1 MGCACKNDLKKFE
14 KYADGKIELEDNG
27 SWYGK
32 IIQALLQF
40 CFGIVCGAVI
50 IITVI
55 PLLVYIIG
63 CLLIGKQPFVKLINI
78 KKIFSKK
85 K

>member
-14 KYADGKIELEDNG
+14 KYADGKIVLEDN
-27 SWYGK
+27 STWHSK
-32 IIQALLQF
+32 VFQAILQF
-40 CFGIVCGAVI
+40 GFGIVAGAVV
-50 IITVI
+50 IITVV
-55 PLLVYIIG
+55 PLLVYVIG

>member
-14 KYADGKIELEDNG
+14 KYADGKIELEDNKT
-27 SWYGK
+27 WYGR
-32 IIQALLQF
+32 IFQVLLQF
-40 CFGIVCGAVI
+40 CFGIVMGAAI
-50 IITVI
+50 IIVVI
-55 PLLVYIIG
+55 PLLIYIIG